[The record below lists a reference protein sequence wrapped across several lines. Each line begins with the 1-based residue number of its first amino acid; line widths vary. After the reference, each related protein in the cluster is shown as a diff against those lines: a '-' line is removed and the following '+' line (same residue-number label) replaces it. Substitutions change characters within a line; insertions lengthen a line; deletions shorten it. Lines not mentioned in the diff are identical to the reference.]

1 MPFIILK
8 TTFIRDLNIFK
19 TSFILVI
26 YLNLF
31 KTKDII
37 TLINNKDIISLVNN

>member
-1 MPFIILK
+1 MPFIVPK
-8 TTFIRDLNIFK
+8 TTPIKDLNMLK
-19 TSFILVI
+19 TSFTLVV

-31 KTKDII
+31 KDKGII